1 MGCLDPKIDK
11 QRVKELL
18 EKKGAFGADVQFNG
32 GHDQGDVESITLHKS
47 SGETEDLVVWYCGG
61 YQINPDAKSAEDRY
75 IRISEPANEDE
86 ELSELLQGPIDATFS
101 TWGSVPSTYGVLEWR
116 VQADD
121 VSAQMHYTQDVETEF
136 VEAF

>member
-18 EKKGAFGADVQFNG
+18 EKKGAFGADVLFNG

-47 SGETEDLVVWYCGG
+47 GGETEDLVVWYCGG
-61 YQINPDAKSAEDRY
+61 YRFNPEGGY
-75 IRISEPANEDE
+75 IRLNEPANEDE

-121 VSAQMHYTQDVETEF
+121 VSAQMQYTQDVETEF